1 MGVGVEVE
9 VVEVVEVVAAVVVV
23 AVLLQHE
30 NNMPED
36 SLDNNENDKLLDNVA
51 VLVVVVEEVAAV
63 VVVVVVVEGVEEEEQ
78 RLEDS
83 RLSDIARYI
92 VLHIQE
98 GRLIVDIL
106 DALLK
111 ARSHHLSHNSNIIFV
126 LKTVLLWHCAE
137 LSVCQIN
144 RLTHKALNPKRL
156 KKLAC
161 FAKLIH

>member
-1 MGVGVEVE
+1 MVEVE
-9 VVEVVEVVAAVVVV
+9 VVEVVAAVVEVVVV

-51 VLVVVVEEVAAV
+51 VLLVVVEVEVAAA

-83 RLSDIARYI
+83 RLSGIARYI

-111 ARSHHLSHNSNIIFV
+111 ARNHHLILYNSNIIFV
-126 LKTVLLWHCAE
+126 LKTVLLWHCVE
-137 LSVCQIN
+137 LSACQIN